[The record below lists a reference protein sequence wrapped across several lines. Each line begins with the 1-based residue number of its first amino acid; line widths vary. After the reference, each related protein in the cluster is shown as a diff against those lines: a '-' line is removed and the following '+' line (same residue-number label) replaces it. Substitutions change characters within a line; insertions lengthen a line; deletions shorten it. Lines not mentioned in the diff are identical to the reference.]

1 MLEREVNVGFMGGR
15 VNRTTL
21 FYRVILPGFVLAN
34 LGLGLYNLSFLGP
47 KTIFEWMILG
57 SGAFSLLLAGWL
69 AGAWWS
75 RIYWR
80 GVMDRQ
86 VHTWRGVVDAVFGWI
101 EELPVSQDSLRR
113 LKRSIDRTLPG

>member
-1 MLEREVNVGFMGGR
+1 MRRR

-47 KTIFEWMILG
+47 SNVFQWIILD

-86 VHTWRGVVDAVFGWI
+86 VRTWRGVVDAVFGWN
-101 EELPVSQDSLRR
+101 EGLPVAQDPLRR
-113 LKRSIDRTLPG
+113 GKSTSERTLTGCAVFQLG

>member
-1 MLEREVNVGFMGGR
+1 MGR
-15 VNRTTL
+15 RLNRTTL

-47 KTIFEWMILG
+47 SNVFQWIILG

-80 GVMDRQ
+80 GVKGRRGRTRGGGGEPR
-86 VHTWRGVVDAVFGWI
+86 VVWVRGVHGFHRDHAGGI
-101 EELPVSQDSLRR
+101 
-113 LKRSIDRTLPG
+113 